1 MANTNEGQIVE
12 FGSHLVKRAEWIS
25 PPQAISWFPQ
35 TLAWQLM
42 GFVIIATLLGYVAYR
57 YHQYLKHTYLREA
70 WALFQQY
77 DNEHHIA
84 AIARLMK
91 QLAHQHWPES
101 DVGTM
106 TNQEFAQF
114 VCQGSSIAL
123 NSTQVTQLM
132 DSSYQASP
140 TLPESDRQA
149 IRQWFK
155 EVTC

>member
-1 MANTNEGQIVE
+1 MGNSAQGQIVE

-25 PPQAISWFPQ
+25 PPDAISWFPQ
-35 TLAWQLM
+35 TIMWQLI
-42 GFVIIATLLGYVAYR
+42 GLATITVVLGYIAHR
-57 YHQYLKHTYLREA
+57 YHQYLKRAYLREA

-77 DNEHHIA
+77 DSEQNIA
-84 AIARLMK
+84 AMARLMK
-91 QLAHQHWPES
+91 QLAHQHWPKS

-114 VCQGSSIAL
+114 IGQSNSRTLHSI
-123 NSTQVTQLM
+123 QVTQLM
-132 DSSYQASP
+132 ESSYQAAP
-140 TLPESDRQA
+140 TLTVLDRRQ